1 MKGVILLVA
10 DWSVECAEARR
21 EWRKLHEVF
30 KFDYREVDLE
40 SEEGQRLARKYY
52 ITTVP
57 TLLIN
62 GEVAF
67 TGVLCC
73 P

>member
-10 DWSVECAEARR
+10 EWSTECAEAKL
-21 EWRKLHEVF
+21 EWRRLQEVF
-30 KFDYREVDLE
+30 EFDYKEVDLE
-40 SEEGQRLARKYY
+40 SKEGQRLARRHC

-67 TGVLCC
+67 TGCCC